1 MIQDKKRSIL
11 VLEGG
16 AMRGLF
22 TAGVLDVMMDHGLEF
37 DEVIGVSAGATFG
50 VNYVSRQKGRTIRYN
65 KRFAKDPRYCSIRS
79 LITTGDLYGGEFC
92 YHVLPAELDIFDEKT
107 FVDNPCV
114 FTVVATDVKTGKPV
128 YHTVPDMSY
137 ESLEWVRASAT
148 MPMLGKPVKIRGG
161 SYVDGG
167 AADSIP
173 LDYALNRGYE
183 KIVIVLTQPLAYRKG
198 KMTRIPGFHA
208 LYPAV
213 AKAMDERPEKYNEV
227 LDRIMRLE
235 KAGRVFA
242 VRPPGNLPVGKIE
255 HDPAK
260 MQEAYDIGRKTA
272 EEIVGGMETYLN
284 EKEDR

>member
-1 MIQDKKRSIL
+1 MKENGEKSIL

-79 LITTGDLYGGEFC
+79 LITTGDLYGAKFC
-92 YHVLPAELDIFDEKT
+92 YRTLPQKLDIFDEKA
-107 FVDNPCV
+107 FKENPCK
-114 FTVVATDVKTGKPV
+114 FTVVVTDAETGKPA
-128 YHTVPDMSY
+128 YKTIEDMSDA
-137 ESLEWVRASAT
+137 SMDWVQASAT
-148 MPMLGKPVKIRGG
+148 MPLLGRPVKIKGRR
-161 SYVDGG
+161 YVDGG
-167 AADSIP
+167 VSDSIP
-173 LDYALNRGYE
+173 LDYALEHGYD
-183 KIVIVLTQPLAYRKG
+183 KIVIILTQPLEYRKTAMP
-198 KMTRIPGFHA
+198 KIPGFHT

-213 AKAMDERPEKYNEV
+213 ADALDKRPAKYNEI
-227 LDRIMRLE
+227 LERIIRLE
-235 KAGRVFA
+235 RAGRVFA
-242 VRPPGNLPVGKIE
+242 VRPPEALPVGKIE

-284 EKEDR
+284 KKEDR